1 MPWGCRVF
9 TDAGN
14 WRFGLVAGNSLDSP
28 LAITISRPWG
38 IGCDFA
44 CLGTRRSPLLSRR
57 LVSQCLGFEAA
68 TALGMDSI
76 VPAYWGSLLRGI
88 LCHDTLSAI
97 RRREPRGHPDDSLS
111 SDSACAGLGIAP
123 IRSAP

>member
-14 WRFGLVAGNSLDSP
+14 LRFGLVAGNSLDSP

-44 CLGTRRSPLLSRR
+44 CPGTRRSPLLSRR

-76 VPAYWGSLLRGI
+76 VLACWCSLLRGFI
-88 LCHDTLSAI
+88 CPDTVSAI
-97 RRREPRGHPDDSLS
+97 RRRNPWGRPDDSLS

-123 IRSAP
+123 IKSAP